1 MSKRNRQDQRHPVS
15 WPTRLRVG
23 QDFLLVGRAVD
34 ASRHGVC
41 VSLLTWVPSGI
52 LQIGQGC
59 GVEVDTEKFGVC
71 RRRAEIRNVSR
82 SSVGL
87 RIRESLPAGLL
98 GQASHGASLTLGS
111 LGDPVGIDASHP
123 GSAVDAFAR
132 AAAVVTSAIRGM
144 SDVARTSIGEALEI
158 SALAAVRHAVLRD
171 LNAAKGLLD
180 EVSRLVRAAE
190 RLDALASD
198 EVAAIESA
206 VAIARGSAPLKA
218 TPSILVVDDE
228 ANVRALLR
236 DYLAAEGYIVSEAQD
251 GAEALERARRDRPD
265 LVLLDTGLPGMDG
278 LEVLKQLRLYDPS
291 IAVIMITGNQDI
303 ALARATVNLGAVDYM
318 FKPLDFDRL
327 DRAILAG
334 IEARAS

>member
-1 MSKRNRQDQRHPVS
+1 MGKRNRQDQRHPVS

-23 QDFLLVGRAVD
+23 QNFLLVGRAVD

-41 VSLLTWVPSGI
+41 VSLVTWVPSGI

-59 GVEVDTEKFGVC
+59 VVEVDTEKFGVC

-87 RIRESLPAGLL
+87 RIGESLPAELL
-98 GQASHGASLTLGS
+98 GQASHGASLTLDS
-111 LGDPVGIDASHP
+111 LEDPVGIDASDP

-132 AAAVVTSAIRGM
+132 AATVVTSAIRGM
-144 SDVARTSIGEALEI
+144 SDVARASLGEALEI

-180 EVSRLVRAAE
+180 EVSRLVRVAE

-206 VAIARGSAPLKA
+206 VAVAWGSAPKA
-218 TPSILVVDDE
+218 MPSILVVDDE
-228 ANVRALLR
+228 AEVRTLLR
-236 DYLAAEGYIVSEAQD
+236 DYLTAEGYIVSEAQD
-251 GAEALERARRDRPD
+251 GAEALERAHRDRPD

-278 LEVLKQLRLYDPS
+278 LEVLKQLRRRDPS
-291 IAVIMITGNQDI
+291 IGVIMIAGNQDI
-303 ALARATVNLGAVDYM
+303 ALARATVNFGAVDYM